1 MTEGVLAAALRHME
15 SGWSVLPMRPGGK
28 APLIPWLERQEAPAD
43 EAEIRRWFDRWPR
56 ANLGL
61 VTGAVSGVVVLDVDP
76 AHGGEASLAALEEE
90 HGALPRTVEARTGG
104 GGRHVYF
111 AHPGGTV
118 PNRVGLRDGLDI
130 RGDGGCVVLPPSVHP
145 SGGRYR
151 WREGHRPGELDTASL
166 PHWLAAMLDRRETSS
181 GHSGQHWRKLTARG
195 VEQGERNNT
204 IASLAGHLLWHGVDP
219 YVVLEL
225 LLPWNRE
232 RCRPPLSDQEVART
246 VASITKLY
254 ERRGE

>member
-28 APLIPWLERQEAPAD
+28 APLVPWLERQEAPAN

-76 AHGGEASLAALEEE
+76 AHGGDASLAALMEE
-90 HGALPRTVEARTGG
+90 HGTLPRTVEARTGG

-111 AHPGGTV
+111 AHPGSTV
-118 PNRVGLRDGLDI
+118 PNRVALRDGLDI

-145 SGGRYR
+145 SGRRYR
-151 WREGHRPGELDTASL
+151 WRRGCAPGKLVVAPL
-166 PHWLAAMLDRRETSS
+166 PDWLAAMVRQRNPAR
-181 GHSGQHWRKLTARG
+181 GHSRQYWRVLTARG
-195 VEQGERNNT
+195 VKQGERNNT

-219 YVVLEL
+219 FVVLEL
-225 LLPWNRE
+225 LLAWNRE
-232 RCRPPLSDQEVART
+232 RCRPPLSDREVTRA
-246 VASITKLY
+246 VASITRLH
-254 ERRGE
+254 ERGLD